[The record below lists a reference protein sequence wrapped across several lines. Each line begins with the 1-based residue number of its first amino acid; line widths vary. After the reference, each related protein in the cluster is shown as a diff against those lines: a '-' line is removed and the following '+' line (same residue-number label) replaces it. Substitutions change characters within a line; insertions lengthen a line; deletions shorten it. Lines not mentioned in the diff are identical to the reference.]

1 MKERKDRTRRRERG
15 WRKMMGGG
23 EGGAEG
29 RQALSL
35 FARRRNQQQDNGL
48 STLRLLTDT
57 GLFLTTGT
65 QGMVDDAYSWRF
77 LSSLCGLTCAS
88 LLFVCER
95 AEAAGRKRRSA
106 ADRQPAG
113 PVVRL
118 PPGLKPATDTL

>member
-1 MKERKDRTRRRERG
+1 MG
-15 WRKMMGGG
+15 GGGG

-48 STLRLLTDT
+48 STLRLLTGT

-65 QGMVDDAYSWRF
+65 QGMVDDPYSQLF

-95 AEAAGRKRRSA
+95 A
-106 ADRQPAG
+106 
-113 PVVRL
+113 
-118 PPGLKPATDTL
+118 